1 MDGFPV
7 LSLILLCPVLGAGLI
22 ILTPEGR
29 DQLVRRIA
37 LVFSLAAMVLAGLMY
52 AYYDRTAA
60 GFQFDEQYSWLPG
73 LNSTYHLA
81 VDGAGVTLVL
91 LNAIVMLTGV
101 ITSFTINFRVKE
113 YFVLFLVLVAGVFG
127 SFTCLDFL
135 LFFIFFEVA
144 VIPMYLLI
152 GIWGST
158 NKEYAA
164 LKLTIMLLA
173 GSGLVFL
180 GLLVA
185 YFSMPAGVRSF
196 DFLVMKQAGMF
207 SSSLQYVI
215 YPLMLFGFG
224 TLAAMFPFH
233 NWSPDGHVAA
243 PTAVSMLHAGVLMKL
258 GAYGVLRFG
267 IELFPAGA
275 DGWSSITALLAATGV
290 VYGALLAVQQ
300 TDFKYMIGYSSVS
313 HMGLVM
319 FGLAAG
325 TPYAISGAVY
335 QMFAHGIMTALF
347 FSSVGH
353 FYEQTH
359 TRVMAEYGGLARQAP
374 WVSVTFILAGLA
386 GVGLPGLSGFP
397 AEFMIFLGAFQAYPV
412 LTLIAVP
419 SLVFG
424 AFYMMRN
431 LQTAFFGPVAGRTPE
446 VRDITP
452 FLGSARVGLAALLV
466 IFGFM
471 PRLLMD
477 LIGPYTKGAFPW

>member
-1 MDGFPV
+1 MHEIPY
-7 LSLILLCPVLGAGLI
+7 LSLILLCPVVGAGLI
-22 ILTPEGR
+22 LLTPEGHEK
-29 DQLVRRIA
+29 LVRRIA
-37 LVFSLAAMVLAGLMY
+37 FTVSAIAMALAVIVFAQ
-52 AYYDRTAA
+52 YDRALA
-60 GFQFDEQYSWLPG
+60 GFQFSEQYPWLPG
-73 LNSTYHLA
+73 LNSSYHLA

-113 YFVLFLVLVAGVFG
+113 YFILFLMLVAGVFG

-135 LFFIFFEVA
+135 LFFIFFEIA

-173 GSGLVFL
+173 GSGLVFM
-180 GLLVA
+180 GLLIT
-185 YFSMPAGVRSF
+185 YFNSPVRTF
-196 DFLVMKQAGMF
+196 DFLILKQSGMF
-207 SSSLQYVI
+207 SSHLQYVI

-275 DGWSSITALLAATGV
+275 DGWSHITALLAATGV

-300 TDFKYMIGYSSVS
+300 TDLKYMIGYSSVS

-347 FSSVGH
+347 FSATGH

-359 TRVMAEYGGLARQAP
+359 SRNISEYGGMARTAP
-374 WVSVTFILAGLA
+374 WISVTFILAGLA

-397 AEFMIFLGAFQAYPV
+397 AEFMIFLGAFQAYPI

-431 LQTAFFGPVAGRTPE
+431 LQRVFFGPVDGHTPQ
-446 VRDITP
+446 VKDITP
-452 FLGSARVGLAALLV
+452 FLGSARVGLAALLI

-477 LIGPYTKGAFPW
+477 LIAPYTKGAFPW

>member
-1 MDGFPV
+1 MHGIPY
-7 LSLILLCPVLGAGLI
+7 LSLILLCPVVGAGLI
-22 ILTPEGR
+22 LLTPEGHEK
-29 DQLVRRIA
+29 LVRRIA
-37 LVFSLAAMVLAGLMY
+37 FGVSAIAMALAVIVFAQ
-52 AYYDRTAA
+52 YDRALA
-60 GFQFDEQYSWLPG
+60 GFQFSEQYAWLPG

-101 ITSFTINFRVKE
+101 ITSFTISFRVKE
-113 YFVLFLVLVAGVFG
+113 YFILFLMLVAGVFG

-135 LFFIFFEVA
+135 LFFVFFEIA

-173 GSGLVFL
+173 GSGLVFM
-180 GLLVA
+180 GLLIT
-185 YFSMPAGVRSF
+185 YFNSPVRTF
-196 DFLVMKQAGMF
+196 DFLILKQAGMF
-207 SSSLQYVI
+207 SSRMQYVI

-224 TLAAMFPFH
+224 TLAAIFPLH

-275 DGWSSITALLAATGV
+275 DGWSYLTAILAATGV
-290 VYGALLAVQQ
+290 VYGALVAVQQ

-359 TRVMAEYGGLARQAP
+359 TRVMAEYGGLAKQAP
-374 WVSVTFILAGLA
+374 WISVTFILAGLA

-397 AEFMIFLGAFQAYPV
+397 AEFMIFLGAFKVYPI

-446 VRDITP
+446 VKDVTP
-452 FLGSARVGLAALLV
+452 FLGSARVALAALLV
-466 IFGFM
+466 IFGLM

-477 LIGPYTKGAFPW
+477 LIAPYTKGAFPW

>member
-1 MDGFPV
+1 MA
-7 LSLILLCPVLGAGLI
+7 LALLV
-22 ILTPEGR
+22 
-29 DQLVRRIA
+29 
-37 LVFSLAAMVLAGLMY
+37 Y
-52 AYYDRTAA
+52 AYYDRALA
-60 GFQFDEQYSWLPG
+60 GFQFSEQYIWLPY
-73 LNSTYHLA
+73 LNSTYHVA

-113 YFVLFLVLVAGVFG
+113 YFALFLILVAGVFG
-127 SFTCLDFL
+127 SFICLDFL

-180 GLLVA
+180 GLLIT
-185 YFSMPAGVRSF
+185 YFSSAVRSF
-196 DFLVMKQAGMF
+196 DFLVLKEQGAF
-207 SSSLQYVI
+207 SSHFQYAV

-224 TLAAMFPFH
+224 TLAAMFPLH

-258 GAYGVLRFG
+258 GAYGVLRYG

-275 DGWSSITALLAATGV
+275 DGWSTITAVLAATGV
-290 VYGALLAVQQ
+290 VYGALVAVQQ
-300 TDFKYMIGYSSVS
+300 TDFKFMIGYSSVS

-319 FGLAAG
+319 FGLACG
-325 TPYAISGAVY
+325 TAYAISGAVY

-359 TRVMAEYGGLARQAP
+359 TRVMTEYGGLAKQAP
-374 WVSVTFILAGLA
+374 WISVTFILAGLA

-397 AEFMIFLGAFQAYPV
+397 AEFMIFLGAFQAYPI

-431 LQTAFFGPVAGRTPE
+431 LQSAFFGPIAGRTPE
-446 VRDITP
+446 VKDVTP
-452 FLGSARVGLAALLV
+452 FLGSARVSLAALLI

-477 LIGPYTKGAFPW
+477 LIEPYTKGAFPW

>member
-1 MDGFPV
+1 MNSLPL
-7 LSLILLCPVLGAGLI
+7 LSIILLCPLAGVLLLLAVP
-22 ILTPEGR
+22 PER
-29 DQLVRRIA
+29 EALARRI
-37 LVFSLAAMVLAGLMY
+37 SLAVSLVATFFSVYMFAM
-52 AYYDRTAA
+52 YDDALG
-60 GFQFDEQYSWLPG
+60 GFQFDEQYEWMPWM
-73 LNSTYHLA
+73 NSSYHVA
-81 VDGAGVTLVL
+81 VDGVGAILVL

-101 ITSFTINFRVKE
+101 ITSFSVSFRVKE
-113 YFVLFLVLVAGVFG
+113 YFILFLLLVTGVFG
-127 SFTCLDFL
+127 SFICLDML

-173 GSGLVFL
+173 GSGLVFI
-180 GLLVA
+180 GLILTYYTSA
-185 YFSMPAGVRSF
+185 VRTF
-196 DFLVMKQAGMF
+196 DFMIIRDYGMI
-207 SSSLQYVI
+207 SSQMQDII

-224 TLAAMFPFH
+224 TLAAMFPLH

-275 DGWSSITALLAATGV
+275 DGWSLIAAILSCAGI
-290 VYGALLAVQQ
+290 VYGALVAAQQ
-300 TDFKYMIGYSSVS
+300 TDLKYMIGYSSVS

-325 TPYAISGAVY
+325 TSYAITGAVY

-347 FSSVGH
+347 FSAVG
-353 FYEQTH
+353 FIYEQTH
-359 TRVMAEYGGLARQAP
+359 SRDVNEYGGLARKAP
-374 WVSVTFILAGLA
+374 WVSVCFILAGLA

-397 AEFMIFLGAFQAYPV
+397 AEFMIFVGAFQQFPI

-424 AFYMMRN
+424 AFYMLRV
-431 LQTAFFGPVAGRTPE
+431 LQRVFFGPTSGLTPE
-446 VRDITP
+446 VNDLRI
-452 FLGSARVGLAALLV
+452 FSGSARVALAGLIIL
-466 IFGFM
+466 FGIV
-471 PRLLMD
+471 PRLLSD
-477 LIGPYTKGAFPW
+477 VISLYSRARFPW